1 LVYGH
6 DGASVNEAM
15 TPKRAEFTHWRAIAG
30 HDEGSTV
37 VQRTHDSTTVV
48 AKLALGYL
56 LSHLTFVA
64 LGATGPS
71 RALGLATQTNSR
83 STRSA
88 PHRRRR
94 RRRSNEK
101 TPMHRAQPSRQPMT
115 RPLVQSSHACR
126 SGFRVSKTSRPPGAN
141 AACTQRSIAPPFVD
155 GQEDLSSR
163 SWSPCPNRA
172 VATRSDQTAE
182 NPLHRS
188 APGLAR
194 ATSRDARAGSTPMTR
209 TPRRAKMQANV
220 PLPQPMSRTLRA
232 ENSSPKA
239 A

>member
-1 LVYGH
+1 MISSKIAPQPRMVDGWRALVYGH

-56 LSHLTFVA
+56 PSHLTIVA

-101 TPMHRAQPSRQPMT
+101 TPMHRAQLSRQPMT
-115 RPLVQSSHACR
+115 RPPLRREV
-126 SGFRVSKTSRPPGAN
+126 GVRVGSLA
-141 AACTQRSIAPPFVD
+141 
-155 GQEDLSSR
+155 
-163 SWSPCPNRA
+163 SPVEPRLPI
-172 VATRSDQTAE
+172 RI
-182 NPLHRS
+182 
-188 APGLAR
+188 PGLEDQSPTRRQRRMHATKYR
-194 ATSRDARAGSTPMTR
+194 API
-209 TPRRAKMQANV
+209 RRRSV
-220 PLPQPMSRTLRA
+220 SGRP
-232 ENSSPKA
+232 
-239 A
+239 